1 VKRWIPTREELKR
14 SRWLGPVAH
23 HLEDDR
29 LWHLERGSVARGVA
43 IGLFYGFMLPFA
55 QFLFAVATAIWLR
68 GHVAIAAASTLVSNP
83 LTFPPIYWLAYR
95 IGRAVLGEP
104 PDDDAAASVEA
115 RAETELAHQGWL
127 AGTWDTFQAAGAP
140 LLIGLALLAVVS
152 SAAGFALVWLL
163 WRQPPRADTRG

>member
-14 SRWLGPVAH
+14 SRWLAPVAH

-55 QFLFAVATAIWLR
+55 QFLFAVVTAIWLR
-68 GHVAIAAASTLVSNP
+68 GHVAIAAASTLVTNP

-95 IGRAVLGEP
+95 IGGAVLGEP
-104 PDDDAAASVEA
+104 PDDEAATGVGA
-115 RAETELAHQGWL
+115 RAEAELANQGWL
-127 AGTWDTFQAAGAP
+127 AGTWDTVQAAGAP
-140 LLIGLALLAVVS
+140 LLVGLALLAVAA
-152 SAAGFALVWLL
+152 SALGYALVWLL
-163 WRQPPRADTRG
+163 WRQHKPSS